1 MEEKSKPEMNPEGR
15 NHPCGT
21 KEQARDESGRKKS
34 SLRKKRASQGCIR
47 EEEIIPAEQKSK
59 IEMNLKRR
67 GNPKEYEG
75 NPKEY
80 EDIPL

>member
-1 MEEKSKPEMNPEGR
+1 MNPVGR
-15 NHPCGT
+15 NNPCRT
-21 KEQARDESGRKKS
+21 KGQARDESGRKKS

-47 EEEIIPAEQKSK
+47 AEEIIPAEQKSK

-67 GNPKEYEG
+67 DAPKEYEG

-80 EDIPL
+80 EAIPL

>member
-1 MEEKSKPEMNPEGR
+1 MHPGGR

-34 SLRKKRASQGCIR
+34 SLWNKRASQGCILG
-47 EEEIIPAEQKSK
+47 EEIIPAEQKSK

-67 GNPKEYEG
+67 DTPKEYEG
-75 NPKEY
+75 TPKEY